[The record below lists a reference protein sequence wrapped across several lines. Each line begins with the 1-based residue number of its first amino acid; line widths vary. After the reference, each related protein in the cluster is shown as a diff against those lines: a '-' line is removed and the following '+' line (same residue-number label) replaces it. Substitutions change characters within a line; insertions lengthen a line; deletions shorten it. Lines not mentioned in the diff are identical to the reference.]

1 VIEYFI
7 LVTIAILA
15 LLVIRRHYHRRAE
28 RDRDDM
34 RRHVALH

>member
-7 LVTIAILA
+7 LVTLAILA
-15 LLVIRRHYHRRAE
+15 LLTIRRWRCRQKE
-28 RDRDDM
+28 RDRADM